1 LSLGSASEL
10 VSAEPATETSKSA
23 DATESQPAQ
32 ATTETTDAPCAT
44 SAPNPSVRG
53 RANAKYRRSTDT
65 PWQRLDEI
73 IWQDASTANAQSAKL
88 TGNGSPACSTLPATD
103 ASLLTEALLS
113 EALLAEALLAE
124 ARLPKATLP
133 EATLTETTAT
143 KATATKTGVAKPSTS
158 QAATSES
165 RAAEPSAAKLGEY
178 RLVGGRTK
186 CQRRSQGCSHETR
199 ANSKSHSVHSGWLE
213 SLNEYYGTARY
224 RRAIDEPMVFVTILP
239 TSLGLQSLG
248 LSSVGNPTLHP
259 LRQASDCAH

>member
-32 ATTETTDAPCAT
+32 ATTEPTDAPCAT

-65 PWQRLDEI
+65 PWQRLGEI
-73 IWQDASTANAQSAKL
+73 IRKDASTANSQATKL